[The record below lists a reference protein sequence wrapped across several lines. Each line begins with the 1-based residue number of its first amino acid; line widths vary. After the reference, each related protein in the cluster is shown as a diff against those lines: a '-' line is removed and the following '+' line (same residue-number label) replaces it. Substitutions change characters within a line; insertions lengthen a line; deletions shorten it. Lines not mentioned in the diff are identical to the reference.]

1 MPGRLSSLKDSV
13 RTTLAG
19 FTAGQKAMTVL
30 ALVAM
35 VLGGVLFTSWASK
48 PAMVP
53 VFTNLASSDAAAIT
67 EELTSR
73 GTPYELSAGGST
85 VLVPQKDVY
94 QLRLDLSAAG
104 LPESG
109 EAGYELLDKQG
120 ITTSEFRQR
129 VDYQRALEGELA
141 KTISS
146 IDGVDATTV
155 HLVIPE
161 ESLFS
166 EDGRKPSAS
175 VLIKDK
181 AGKSMTAGQVQA
193 VVNLVSSSVEGL
205 EHDRVTVADAKG
217 RVLSGAG
224 EDAES
229 ALGDARVTQTA
240 AFEKELQTSVEQ
252 MLTPLVGSGKA
263 VVRVKAD
270 LDFDKRS
277 TTTESFETDKKA
289 PVVTEKTGGE
299 DYTGSGAVVGGVL
312 GPENVA
318 NSTGD
323 GKNTYKKAEGEK
335 TYAVGKKTEQAT
347 SAPGAVKRLSVAVVL
362 DAGADPAITTAA
374 VQNLVSAAA
383 GLDVARG
390 DVVEVSRLAFDKS
403 AAAAADK
410 EFAKLEASEKA
421 AQRWALGR
429 TVAIMLVVGLMV
441 LYALRVMRRDKRT
454 ALDPASL
461 ELDAVQLSAIEAEEA
476 AMLAA
481 QERLALEA
489 AAVAPEDAKR
499 MAVQAEVTELVERQP
514 DEVAQLLR
522 GWLADR
528 RN

>member
-1 MPGRLSSLKDSV
+1 MPPLLNRLSDAV

-19 FTAGQKAMTVL
+19 FTSGQKAVTAL
-30 ALVAM
+30 ALIA
-35 VLGGVLFTSWASK
+35 LLIGGAVFTSWASK
-48 PAMVP
+48 PALVP

-67 EELTSR
+67 EELTTR
-73 GTPYELSAGGST
+73 GMPYELAAGGTT
-85 VLVPQKDVY
+85 VLVPQKEVY

-104 LPESG
+104 LPEDG
-109 EAGYELLDKQG
+109 EAGYELLDEQG

-129 VDYQRALEGELA
+129 VDYQRALEGELS

-181 AGKSMTAGQVQA
+181 PGKNMTAGQVQA
-193 VVNLVSSSVEGL
+193 VVNLVASSVEGL
-205 EHDRVTVADAKG
+205 EHERVTVADAKG

-224 EDAES
+224 EDAEA

-240 AFEKELQTSVEQ
+240 SFEKELQTSVEQ

-270 LDFDKRS
+270 LDFDRRETK
-277 TTTESFETDKKA
+277 TESFETDKKA

-299 DYTGSGAVVGGVL
+299 DYTGTGAVVGGVL
-312 GPENVA
+312 GPENVV
-318 NSTGD
+318 NENGGES
-323 GKNTYKKAEGEK
+323 TYKKAQDER
-335 TYAVGKKTEQAT
+335 TFAVGKTTEQET

-362 DAGADPAITTAA
+362 DAGADPAITTAT
-374 VQNLVSAAA
+374 VQQLVSAAA
-383 GLDVARG
+383 GLDTARG
-390 DVVEVSRLAFDKS
+390 DVVEVSRLAFDES
-403 AAAAADK
+403 AAAAAAK
-410 EFAKLEASEKA
+410 EFAALEAAEKS

-429 TVAIMLVVGLMV
+429 TIAVMLVVGLMV

-454 ALDPASL
+454 ELDPTSL
-461 ELDAVQLSAIEAEEA
+461 ELEAVQLSAIEAEEA

-481 QERLALEA
+481 AERLALEA
-489 AAVAPEDAKR
+489 AVVSPEDAKR
-499 MAVQAEVTELVERQP
+499 LAVQAEVSELVERQP